1 MLAEVA
7 KPDVGACTSDS
18 CPRGEIR
25 SVPWDG
31 GGDGKRGARCVLP
44 PSGPGQVR
52 PPRERETGAEA

>member
-7 KPDVGACTSDS
+7 KPDVGARTSDS

-31 GGDGKRGARCVLP
+31 SGDGG
-44 PSGPGQVR
+44 GQVYA
-52 PPRERETGAEA
+52 TSVWAWVGEASQGKGNWS